1 MTITATTITATWEDV
16 TGILSVK
23 GSYSGNRNFKFP
35 EGKMYSTTSHISS
48 VVTLKRLIAK
58 TDRTVVYK
66 ATFDGKNVVMKFG
79 FDQERRDALKRE
91 AQIYRRELRDLQGTV
106 IPIFYGF
113 YCGLMVESVQ
123 WLETR
128 RMNCIVLE
136 HCGEHIPGFGCLSFE
151 QRYDTIL
158 LMTALPHILD
168 NRLEIFD
175 LIAVLHRYGYRH
187 FKFIKDY

>member
-35 EGKMYSTTSHISS
+35 EGKMYSTTSCISS
-48 VVTLKRLIAK
+48 EVTLKRLIAK

-91 AQIYRRELRDLQGTV
+91 AKLYRRKLRDLQGTV
-106 IPIFYGF
+106 IPIFYGYYF
-113 YCGLMVESVQ
+113 G
-123 WLETR
+123 
-128 RMNCIVLE
+128 RMREKVYDYPERDMACIVLE
-136 HCGEHIPGFGCLSFE
+136 NCGNRLPSFDCLSYD
-151 QRYDTIL
+151 QRYDNIL
-158 LMTALPHILD
+158 IL
-168 NRLEIFD
+168 NVSL
-175 LIAVLHRYGYRH
+175 LIHCKIG
-187 FKFIKDY
+187 

>member
-23 GSYSGNRNFKFP
+23 GSYSGNRNFQFP

-91 AQIYRRELRDLQGTV
+91 AKLYRGKLRDLQGTV
-106 IPIFYGF
+106 IPIFYGYYF
-113 YCGLMVESVQ
+113 G
-123 WLETR
+123 
-128 RMNCIVLE
+128 RMREKVYDYPERDMACIVLE
-136 HCGEHIPGFGCLSFE
+136 NCGNRLPSFDCLSYD
-151 QRYDTIL
+151 QRYDNIL
-158 LMTALPHILD
+158 ILNALLLTLCKI
-168 NRLEIFD
+168 
-175 LIAVLHRYGYRH
+175 G
-187 FKFIKDY
+187 

>member
-48 VVTLKRLIAK
+48 EVTLKRLIAK

-79 FDQERRDALKRE
+79 FDQKRRDALKRE
-91 AQIYRRELRDLQGTV
+91 AKVYRGKLRDLQGTV
-106 IPIFYGF
+106 IPIFYGYYF
-113 YCGLMVESVQ
+113 G
-123 WLETR
+123 
-128 RMNCIVLE
+128 RMKEKVYDYPERDMACIVLE
-136 HCGEHIPGFGCLSFE
+136 NCGNRLPSFDCLSYD
-151 QRYDTIL
+151 QRYDNIL
-158 LMTALPHILD
+158 ISIDSLLTPF
-168 NRLEIFD
+168 EI
-175 LIAVLHRYGYRH
+175 G
-187 FKFIKDY
+187 